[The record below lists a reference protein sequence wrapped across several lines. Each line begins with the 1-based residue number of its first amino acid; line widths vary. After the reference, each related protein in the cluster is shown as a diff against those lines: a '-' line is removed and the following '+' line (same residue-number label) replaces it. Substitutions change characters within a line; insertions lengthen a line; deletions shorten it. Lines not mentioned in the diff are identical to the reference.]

1 MPFWEVY
8 SEDMKKIMGVY
19 NQKYFSE
26 VKIGEIVKLVY
37 ASYIREGHDLIIRDS
52 EEKNYSNSSNSLKM
66 FFCSFDIFFGTSTT
80 TRMY

>member
-1 MPFWEVY
+1 MPCWEVY

-52 EEKNYSNSSNSLKM
+52 EEKN
-66 FFCSFDIFFGTSTT
+66 
-80 TRMY
+80 

>member
-1 MPFWEVY
+1 MAFWEVY

-37 ASYIREGHDLIIRDS
+37 ASYIREGHDLIIRES
-52 EEKNYSNSSNSLKM
+52 KKK
-66 FFCSFDIFFGTSTT
+66 
-80 TRMY
+80 

>member
-1 MPFWEVY
+1 LWSINLRIMPFWEVY

-52 EEKNYSNSSNSLKM
+52 EEKN
-66 FFCSFDIFFGTSTT
+66 
-80 TRMY
+80 

>member
-26 VKIGEIVKLVY
+26 VKIGEIVKLVC
-37 ASYIREGHDLIIRDS
+37 ASYIREGHDLIIRES
-52 EEKNYSNSSNSLKM
+52 KKK
-66 FFCSFDIFFGTSTT
+66 
-80 TRMY
+80 

>member
-1 MPFWEVY
+1 LKLWSINLKIMPFWEVY

-52 EEKNYSNSSNSLKM
+52 EEK
-66 FFCSFDIFFGTSTT
+66 D
-80 TRMY
+80 

>member
-8 SEDMKKIMGVY
+8 SEDMKKTMGLY

-37 ASYIREGHDLIIRDS
+37 ASYIREGHDLIIRES
-52 EEKNYSNSSNSLKM
+52 KKK
-66 FFCSFDIFFGTSTT
+66 
-80 TRMY
+80 

>member
-1 MPFWEVY
+1 MWSINLRIMPFWEVY

-52 EEKNYSNSSNSLKM
+52 EEKN
-66 FFCSFDIFFGTSTT
+66 
-80 TRMY
+80 